1 MESTIFILLIIAIA
15 VLITVLI
22 LQILNLAKKHKMDF
36 NPLREEFKSNREE
49 LSNSIQK
56 SREEMSKIVGDL
68 NKRIADQ
75 LMTMQQGQVQESRGN
90 RKEIKETLDSFSKR
104 LDTLTGT
111 VDAKLQSIQKDNNEK
126 LEKMRQTVDEKL
138 SSTLEKR
145 LGESFSLVSKNL
157 EAVQKGLGEMQTLA
171 ADVGGLKK
179 VLSNVKTK
187 GIVG

>member
-104 LDTLTGT
+104 LETLDRKS
-111 VDAKLQSIQKDNNEK
+111 V
-126 LEKMRQTVDEKL
+126 V
-138 SSTLEKR
+138 
-145 LGESFSLVSKNL
+145 
-157 EAVQKGLGEMQTLA
+157 
-171 ADVGGLKK
+171 
-179 VLSNVKTK
+179 
-187 GIVG
+187 